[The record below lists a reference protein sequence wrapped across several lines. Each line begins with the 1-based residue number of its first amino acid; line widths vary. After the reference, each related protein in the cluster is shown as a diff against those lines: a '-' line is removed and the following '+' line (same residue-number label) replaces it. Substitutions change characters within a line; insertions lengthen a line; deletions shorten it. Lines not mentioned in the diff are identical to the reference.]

1 MSSLTDS
8 GGKMSPHSQLL
19 IKSLEM
25 CHITMVRADGYQGL
39 TYELEA
45 AFYIHLINPQTLSPR

>member
-1 MSSLTDS
+1 
-8 GGKMSPHSQLL
+8 MSPHSQLL